1 MFFELNEDQ
10 KMLKQMARDF
20 AVNELKPHARQWD
33 KDHTHPRDVVKTMG
47 ELGLM
52 GVFIPE
58 QWGGSDMDVVSYVVA
73 MEEISAGDG
82 GVGVIMS
89 VNNSLVC
96 DPIKKWGNDT
106 QKAQF
111 LKPLA
116 RGDRL
121 GCFALSE
128 PGSGSDA
135 AGMRTTAIL
144 DGDHYVINGTKNW
157 ITNGKEAD
165 VCILIAHSDPSERH
179 RGISAFVI
187 DRNESPYGIGKVEDK
202 LGIKGSST
210 TSLVFTDTRVPAANR
225 LGQEGDGFKVAMST
239 LDGGRIGI
247 AAQALGIARIAFEEA
262 LAYSRERQAFGKVI
276 GDFGAI
282 REMLADMATEI
293 DAARL
298 LIWRAAIGKDR
309 GESYG
314 KLSAMAKLYASE
326 ASGIRPVTAVF
337 THSYVLAR
345 SILLRAWYRR
355 LGQLARPD
363 PACATAPSDETLPA
377 RRDNPLRRTLVVGR

>member
-96 DPIKKWGNDT
+96 DPLNRFLTDE
-106 QKAQF
+106 QKEQF

-116 RGDRL
+116 SGQKL

-128 PGSGSDA
+128 PETGSDA
-135 AGMRTTAIL
+135 SNQHCLCKR
-144 DGDHYVINGTKNW
+144 DGDDWILNGTKNW
-157 ITNGKEAD
+157 ITNGPEAD
-165 VCILIAHSDPSERH
+165 LALVFASFD
-179 RGISAFVI
+179 RGLKHKGINAFVVPM
-187 DRNESPYGIGKVEDK
+187 DHPGVSTGAPEDK
-202 LGIKGSST
+202 LGIRSSGT
-210 TSLVFTDTRVPAANR
+210 CSIIYEDAVIPDAWKV
-225 LGQEGDGFKVAMST
+225 GKDGDGFRIAMGT

-247 AAQALGIARIAFEEA
+247 ASQALGISRAA
-262 LAYSRERQAFGKVI
+262 LETAAAYSLERKAFGKPI
-276 GDFGAI
+276 ANI
-282 REMLADMATEI
+282 QTLQNYMADMATQL

-298 LIWRAAIGKDR
+298 LTFRAAWLKDQGKR
-309 GESYG
+309 YNKEA
-314 KLSAMAKLYASE
+314 AMAKLYASE
-326 ASGIRPVTAVF
+326 ASAFITTKAIQIHGGYG
-337 THSYVLAR
+337 YVHEYDVERYFRDAR
-345 SILLRAWYRR
+345 ITEIYEGTSEIMR
-355 LGQLARPD
+355 
-363 PACATAPSDETLPA
+363 
-377 RRDNPLRRTLVVGR
+377 LVVARAVLKEAEAMAG